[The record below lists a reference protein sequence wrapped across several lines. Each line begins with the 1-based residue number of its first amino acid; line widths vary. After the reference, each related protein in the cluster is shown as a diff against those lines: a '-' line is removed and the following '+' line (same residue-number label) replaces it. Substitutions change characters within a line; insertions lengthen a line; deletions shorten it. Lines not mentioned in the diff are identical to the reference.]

1 MSNKNP
7 FEIRAEMLHMAKDYM
22 DRQWEMNVQFTQQL
36 FEQGDLTV
44 GEMNEALEPYKMID
58 LMAKAQ
64 EFYGFVSKKD

>member
-22 DRQWEMNVQFTQQL
+22 DRQWEMNVSFTQQM
-36 FEQGDLTV
+36 FEQGKKTAEDMSK
-44 GEMNEALEPYKMID
+44 GLEPYPMKD